1 MDDIAA
7 LVASARSGDRRS
19 LARLISRVE
28 NRSDGGPE
36 ALAALYPDGGA
47 AFVTGITGAPGSG
60 KSTLVDHF
68 VDAARKA
75 GSVAVVAVDPSSP
88 FTGGAILGDR
98 VRMQRHVSEQ
108 DVYIRSMANRGHLGG
123 IAVAT
128 PAVVAVLDGV
138 GFPEIVVE
146 TVGVGQ
152 AEVAVAGASD
162 TVVVVLTPGW
172 GDGIQAAK
180 AGLLEVADVF
190 VVNKADRP
198 GADETVAEIERMLD
212 LGPQVGWRPPVVA
225 TSALDGTGIDLAWDA
240 VTRHREHLVSTGE
253 MESRRAD
260 RAAAEVEAAISEVL
274 RTAASAAHTGSVA
287 PVLARVV
294 ARDIDPWHAAE
305 TIVGGR

>member
-1 MDDIAA
+1 MTGYECNATFPSRTYT
-7 LVASARSGDRRS
+7 SARWP
-19 LARLISRVE
+19 V
-28 NRSDGGPE
+28 
-36 ALAALYPDGGA
+36 
-47 AFVTGITGAPGSG
+47 
-60 KSTLVDHF
+60 
-68 VDAARKA
+68 
-75 GSVAVVAVDPSSP
+75 
-88 FTGGAILGDR
+88 
-98 VRMQRHVSEQ
+98 
-108 DVYIRSMANRGHLGG
+108 
-123 IAVAT
+123 
-128 PAVVAVLDGV
+128 
-138 GFPEIVVE
+138 
-146 TVGVGQ
+146 
-152 AEVAVAGASD
+152 VAVAGASD

-225 TSALDGTGIDLAWDA
+225 TSARDGTGIDLAWDA